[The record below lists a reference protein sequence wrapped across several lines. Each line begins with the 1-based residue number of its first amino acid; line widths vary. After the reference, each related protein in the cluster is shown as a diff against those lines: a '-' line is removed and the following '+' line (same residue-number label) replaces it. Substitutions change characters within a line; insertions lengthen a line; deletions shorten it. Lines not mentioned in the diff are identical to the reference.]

1 MLNLSFF
8 SEKIKKN
15 WIYLHKKDKS
25 QYGLERILWLNSVA
39 QEPED
44 KKEEAELYRNHI
56 RD

>member
-15 WIYLHKKDKS
+15 WICLHKKDKS
-25 QYGLERILWLNSVA
+25 QYGLERI
-39 QEPED
+39 PED